1 MAGERILIADDEAGA
16 RHQCRVV
23 LEGAGYQVLEASE
36 AAEMVTLAQVH
47 RPQLLLV
54 DLLMPG
60 MDGFEAI
67 ATLKQQPAGAPLPIL
82 YLSTLAPQEVVSQG
96 VARYLTKPF
105 ERETLLQAVRD
116 LAPRPARGSAPPLI
130 LVADDERDIVEI
142 VCDYLEDAGF
152 RGVGVRD
159 GQEAI
164 AAIER
169 QPPTAIILD
178 IKMPV
183 VDGYGVIRWVKRHP
197 VYRRLPI
204 IVLTATKL
212 LRIDHQLPGH
222 SEALF
227 TVPKP
232 CPPAQLLAAV
242 QERLHAA

>member
-1 MAGERILIADDEAGA
+1 MPGERILIADDEAEA
-16 RHQCRVV
+16 RHQCRLV
-23 LEGAGYQVLEASE
+23 LDGAGYQVLEAAE
-36 AAEMVTLAQVH
+36 AAEMATLAQVH

-67 ATLKQQPAGAPLPIL
+67 ATLKQQPAGAAVPIL

-105 ERETLLQAVRD
+105 EREMLLRAVRD
-116 LAPRPARGSAPPLI
+116 LAPRPARGSAPPLV

-152 RGVGVRD
+152 RGVGVHD

-169 QPPTAIILD
+169 QPPAAIILD
-178 IKMPV
+178 IKMPG

-197 VYRRLPI
+197 VHRRLPI

-222 SEALF
+222 PEPLL

>member
-1 MAGERILIADDEAGA
+1 MAGERILIADDEAEA
-16 RHQCRVV
+16 RHQCRVT
-23 LEGAGYQVLEASE
+23 LEGAGYQVLEAAE
-36 AAEMVTLAQVH
+36 AAEMVTLAQAH

-67 ATLKQQPAGAPLPIL
+67 ATLRQHAAGATLPIL
-82 YLSTLAPQEVVSQG
+82 YLSTLAPQEVISQG

-105 ERETLLQAVRD
+105 ERETVIQAVRA
-116 LAPRPARGSAPPLI
+116 LAPPPRGGAPTRV

-142 VCDYLEDAGF
+142 LCDYLEDAGF
-152 RGVGVRD
+152 LGVGVYD

-169 QPPTAIILD
+169 QSPGALILD
-178 IKMPV
+178 IKMPG

-197 VYRRLPI
+197 VHRRLPI

-222 SEALF
+222 SEPLF